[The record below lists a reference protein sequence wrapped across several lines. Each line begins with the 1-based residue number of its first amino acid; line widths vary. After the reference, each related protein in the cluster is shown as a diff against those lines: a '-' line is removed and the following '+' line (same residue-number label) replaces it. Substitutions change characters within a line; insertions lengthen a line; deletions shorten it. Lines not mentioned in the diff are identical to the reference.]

1 MRIGIGYDFHRLVDK
16 RKLMLGGVEVP
27 YYRGL
32 MGYSDADVL
41 LHAICDAILGAVAE
55 GDIGKHFP
63 STDSQWMDVAS
74 SVMLEKVVA
83 IAGQKGFKVG
93 NVDSTIVAEKPKL
106 ADYIPVMVEN
116 IAKVLGVGP
125 TEVSVKA
132 TTTDGQGPVGKG
144 EGMAAHAVVI
154 MVPSGQAVSPGPAR
168 PPSPPSAPPAPATP
182 VTKDFFEI
190 S

>member
-63 STDSQWMDVAS
+63 STDPQWMDATS
-74 SVMLEKVVA
+74 LTFLEKVTA
-83 IAGQKGFKVG
+83 IAGQKGFKVS
-93 NVDSTIVAEKPKL
+93 NVDSTIVAEKPKV
-106 ADYIPVMVEN
+106 AEFIPMMVEN
-116 IAKVLGVGP
+116 IARVLGVSP
-125 TEVSVKA
+125 SQVNVKA
-132 TTTDGQGPVGKG
+132 TGTDGQGPVGKG

-168 PPSPPSAPPAPATP
+168 PPSAPSAPPAPATP
-182 VTKDFFEI
+182 VTKDFFEL